1 MAGLREEIKS
11 SGSKQNGSFVK
22 LRNSQTNA
30 MNCRSAGAVHCA
42 LSVMANYQSGPGVS
56 NSFSNGMREVPD
68 VAAQADTKIGYAI
81 YTINPSSDK
90 PGWPASCSC

>member
-22 LRNSQTNA
+22 LRNSQNNA

-42 LSVMANYQSGPGVS
+42 LSVMANYQSGPGVQ
-56 NSFSNGMREVPD
+56 GL
-68 VAAQADTKIGYAI
+68 
-81 YTINPSSDK
+81 
-90 PGWPASCSC
+90 ASWCHRCSRPQGRL